1 MSIPQ
6 SALNYQPQTGS
17 LPERVLNWFAINPE
31 EELSSADI
39 ARKFDVAATANV
51 LPSLSAPLAH
61 GLLAR
66 VKGGILTVGE
76 HFAAWRLAR
85 TGGGVAS
92 GQIIHPMA
100 RPSRQRAEPPPLFDP
115 ESIAINDGVVR
126 PRVGKNAHGVSVSGQ
141 IDALFSR
148 LQPATHA
155 VLPWPYRHLAKD
167 VCTRWRKANPG
178 KNVGVTLDAQAEKV
192 ILNRYA

>member
-6 SALNYQPQTGS
+6 SALNYQPQPGS

-66 VKGGILTVGE
+66 VKGGTLTVGE
-76 HFAAWRLAR
+76 HFEAWRLAR
-85 TGGGVAS
+85 TSGQPAS
-92 GQIIHPMA
+92 GEAI
-100 RPSRQRAEPPPLFDP
+100 RPAIKRAAPPALFDP
-115 ESIAINDGVVR
+115 AAIAISDGVVR

-148 LQPATHA
+148 LQPSTHA

-167 VCTRWRKANPG
+167 VCTRWRKANPD
-178 KNVGVTLDAQAEKV
+178 KNVGVTFDAQAEKV

>member
-6 SALNYQPQTGS
+6 SALNYQPQPGS

-66 VKGGILTVGE
+66 VKGGTLTVGE
-76 HFAAWRLAR
+76 HFEAWRLAR
-85 TGGGVAS
+85 SSGQPAS
-92 GQIIHPMA
+92 GKVI
-100 RPSRQRAEPPPLFDP
+100 RPAIKRAAPPALFDP
-115 ESIAINDGVVR
+115 AAIAINDGVVR
-126 PRVGKNAHGVSVSGQ
+126 PLKGKEASGLSVSSQ
-141 IDALFSR
+141 IAALFSR
-148 LQPATHA
+148 LQPQTHA
-155 VLPWPYRHLAKD
+155 ELPWAYRHLAKD
-167 VCTRWRKANPG
+167 VCTRWRKENPG
-178 KNVGVTLDAQAEKV
+178 KNIGVTLRADNQTIV
-192 ILNRYA
+192 LNRYE

>member
-6 SALNYQPQTGS
+6 SALNYEPQTGS
-17 LPERVLNWFAINPE
+17 LPERVLRWFALNPE

-39 ARKFDVAATANV
+39 AKKFDVAATANV

-66 VKGGILTVGE
+66 VKGGTLTVGE
-76 HFAAWRLAR
+76 HFAAWNKAR
-85 TGGGVAS
+85 QGPGYAAAS
-92 GQIIHPMA
+92 V
-100 RPSRQRAEPPPLFDP
+100 RPAVSKRADPPPLFDL
-115 ESIAINDGVVR
+115 EAIAINDGVVR
-126 PRVGKNAHGVSVSGQ
+126 PLRGKEGSGLCVSNQ

-148 LQPATHA
+148 LQPNTHA
-155 VLPWPYRHLAKD
+155 VLPWAYRHLAKD
-167 VCTRWRKANPG
+167 VCTRWRKANPD
-178 KNVGVTLDAQAEKV
+178 KNIGVTLDAKAEKV

>member
-1 MSIPQ
+1 MSVPQ
-6 SALNYQPQTGS
+6 SALNYQPQPGS

-39 ARKFDVAATANV
+39 AKKFDVAATANV

-66 VKGGILTVGE
+66 VKGGTLTVGE
-76 HFAAWRLAR
+76 HFEAWRLAR

-92 GQIIHPMA
+92 GQIIQPVA
-100 RPSRQRAEPPPLFDP
+100 CPSRKRAEPPALFDP
-115 ESIAINDGVVR
+115 KAIVVESGVVR
-126 PRVGKNAHGVSVSGQ
+126 PITGRNASGVSVGKQ
-141 IDALFSR
+141 IGELFDR
-148 LQPATHA
+148 LQPSTHA
-155 VLPWPYRHLAKD
+155 VLPWAYRHLAKD